1 MATSNLGY
9 GFPLQTWNGF
19 SDGQCHQRHGR
30 TKGSNDIQDKELL
43 GLKTEVPPGLGPRL
57 GFAWGSCATWPGM
70 TRVLMLLYRRIVWMR
85 SCNFEA
91 LPICK
96 AKVAEVPEE
105 PAPMVETGVGES
117 QLCIL
122 LFSLC
127 FSSWSSIPMGNDSTV
142 CKSWSCKIKEDWKG
156 RRSSKIHVPT
166 LSGQLF

>member
-1 MATSNLGY
+1 MSSSLWQLLIWGMASHSKHEMVSQMVNVISVMEAL
-9 GFPLQTWNGF
+9 
-19 SDGQCHQRHGR
+19 
-30 TKGSNDIQDKELL
+30 GSNDRQDKELL

-70 TRVLMLLYRRIVWMR
+70 TRVLMLLYRWIVWMR
-85 SCNFEA
+85 SCDFEA

-127 FSSWSSIPMGNDSTV
+127 FSSWSSIPMGVWWFLVPKSATSNDQ
-142 CKSWSCKIKEDWKG
+142 C
-156 RRSSKIHVPT
+156 
-166 LSGQLF
+166 